1 MTRIASQGNQD
12 QQASRIQ
19 VCRDAGR
26 AEATRPN
33 PLTQG

>member
-1 MTRIASQGNQD
+1 MDRQGKIRISNYAG
-12 QQASRIQ
+12 SRS
-19 VCRDAGR
+19 CRDAGH